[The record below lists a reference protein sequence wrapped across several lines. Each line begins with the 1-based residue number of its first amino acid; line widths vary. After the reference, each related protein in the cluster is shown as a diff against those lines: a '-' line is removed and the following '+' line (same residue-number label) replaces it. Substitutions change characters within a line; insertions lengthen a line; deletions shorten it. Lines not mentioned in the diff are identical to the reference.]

1 MPSIR
6 SSSDL
11 RNFYNQISEYCHTR
25 SEPVYITKNGKGDLV
40 VLDKETYEELVGRF
54 ELSTLLDQGLEDMLS
69 KRTIKMQMNFLMNW
83 KEGTKMPRYNLVI
96 TETPQHDLLDIFDYI
111 AFELQELDS
120 TSRLSPRFD

>member
-1 MPSIR
+1 
-6 SSSDL
+6 
-11 RNFYNQISEYCHTR
+11 
-25 SEPVYITKNGKGDLV
+25 
-40 VLDKETYEELVGRF
+40 
-54 ELSTLLDQGLEDMLS
+54 
-69 KRTIKMQMNFLMNW
+69 MQMNSLMNW